1 MQLATE
7 RLALNLR
14 EAGFNVQV
22 AQSGSRQTSALMLRR
37 VHLEATGAE
46 AALDEMLSRFG
57 QNRAGS
63 MTGTGTDAAAL
74 WQEER
79 GVLDNETIVPLLW
92 LPRAWAVGERVRD
105 LRLLSD
111 GEPDLS
117 DASLEGAK

>member
-1 MQLATE
+1 
-7 RLALNLR
+7 
-14 EAGFNVQV
+14 
-22 AQSGSRQTSALMLRR
+22 
-37 VHLEATGAE
+37 
-46 AALDEMLSRFG
+46 
-57 QNRAGS
+57 